1 MVAVIKSLKDIDA
14 KLKEKGTKKEE
25 TEQIDE
31 IAVCVCGA
39 GLIGA
44 GLAAYKAISGMRKLN
59 NKLKKDADTGKGA
72 LSVELKPATD
82 AKNKAL
88 GGM

>member
-1 MVAVIKSLKDIDA
+1 MIVNLKSLNDIDA

-31 IAVCVCGA
+31 IAPAVGA

-44 GLAAYKAISGMRKLN
+44 GSLAGGAYIINKMRRGTNSKKTLN
-59 NKLKKDADTGKGA
+59 RETL
-72 LSVELKPATD
+72 V
-82 AKNKAL
+82 
-88 GGM
+88 

>member
-1 MVAVIKSLKDIDA
+1 MVQVIKSLKDIDA

-31 IAVCVCGA
+31 IAPAVGA

-44 GLAAYKAISGMRKLN
+44 GLAAYKSISGMRC
-59 NKLKKDADTGKGA
+59 
-72 LSVELKPATD
+72 
-82 AKNKAL
+82 
-88 GGM
+88 